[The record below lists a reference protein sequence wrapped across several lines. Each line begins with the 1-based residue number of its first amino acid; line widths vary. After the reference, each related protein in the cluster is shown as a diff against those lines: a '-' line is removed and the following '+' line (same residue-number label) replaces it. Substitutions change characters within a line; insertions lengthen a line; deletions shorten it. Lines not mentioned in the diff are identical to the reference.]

1 MHIKIIIFFLS
12 IISLNIFIILKIQKL
27 SKIFNIFDKPD
38 QFLKKHKFNI
48 PLIGGIILAFNI
60 VMIFLLNF
68 FLDVKLFTIN
78 ISIKHSI
85 SILFFLIAFFLLGL
99 FDDRFGIKPERKIIL
114 SILFSIIVLSVNDNL
129 LITDLNFSFY
139 KNKLYLNDFSY
150 LFTIFCIIILIN
162 AINFYDGINGQSI
175 IFFIICFSYLAY
187 SSPALI
193 FYLSIILIL
202 TFILFLNLSGRLFM
216 GDSGIYLAGSILI
229 ISLIYEYNQIKSIM
243 YADAIFLLLL
253 IPGYDLVRLSI
264 TRILNGKNAFYGDR
278 NHIHHLLLN
287 KFSLMKT
294 NIILVL
300 LSVIPILLF
309 TFVKLNFFI
318 VLIFITITYILLI
331 FTIKSR

>member
-1 MHIKIIIFFLS
+1 MHIEIIIFFLS

-27 SKIFNIFDKPD
+27 SKIVNIFDKPD

-60 VMIFLLNF
+60 VLIFLLNF
-68 FLDVKLFTIN
+68 FLDVKLITIN

-85 SILFFLIAFFLLGL
+85 SILFFLIAFFFLGL

-202 TFILFLNLSGRLFM
+202 AFILFLNLSGKLFM

-253 IPGYDLVRLSI
+253 IPGYDLVRLSV

>member
-1 MHIKIIIFFLS
+1 MHIEIIIFFLS
-12 IISLNIFIILKIQKL
+12 IISLNIFIIFKIQKL
-27 SKIFNIFDKPD
+27 SKIVNIFDKPD

-68 FLDVKLFTIN
+68 FLDVKLITIN

-85 SILFFLIAFFLLGL
+85 SILFFLIAFFFLGL

-202 TFILFLNLSGRLFM
+202 TFILFLNLSEKLFM

-243 YADAIFLLLL
+243 FADAIFLLLL
-253 IPGYDLVRLSI
+253 IPGYDLVRLSV

-300 LSVIPILLF
+300 LLVIPILLF

-318 VLIFITITYILLI
+318 VLMFITITYILLI

>member
-1 MHIKIIIFFLS
+1 MHIEIIIFFLS
-12 IISLNIFIILKIQKL
+12 IISLNIFIIFKIQKL
-27 SKIFNIFDKPD
+27 SKIVNIFDKPD

-68 FLDVKLFTIN
+68 FLDVKLITIN

-85 SILFFLIAFFLLGL
+85 SILFFLIAFFFLGL

-202 TFILFLNLSGRLFM
+202 TFILFLNLSGKLFM

-300 LSVIPILLF
+300 LLVIPILLF